1 MPEVVQMYIADALVH
16 RLTSIINQNG
26 CGKQNNSFML
36 KQVNKTRKGKN
47 RRTYIYIAASRHV
60 KAMKGKNSCPF
71 PLASHKSINNRRC
84 MMVTQN
90 KVSCHK
96 ARGEREKER
105 KKKCNLAIRDQNTC
119 MSVNKQ

>member
-60 KAMKGKNSCPF
+60 KAMKGKTLVLF
-71 PLASHKSINNRRC
+71 PSLLTSR
-84 MMVTQN
+84 
-90 KVSCHK
+90 
-96 ARGEREKER
+96 
-105 KKKCNLAIRDQNTC
+105 
-119 MSVNKQ
+119 